1 MPRKN
6 DYLES
11 RLGGSIQS
19 DFKSAGERKIAYFL
33 SDNLIDYRYEPG
45 TLVNTT
51 RKRPRIWYPDFY
63 LPEFKSYIEYFGV
76 QNDPSYAKGIKF
88 KESVYRRMGMDVTA
102 MYPWMFKENW
112 QGYLMREL
120 KRNAQHS
127 YRKLMS
133 KPYWSKNRIFR
144 ERYSKGGGY
153 HRSRQRGY

>member
-1 MPRKN
+1 MRN
-6 DYLES
+6 GLEGKINQGD
-11 RLGGSIQS
+11 RNRY
-19 DFKSAGERKIAYFL
+19 KSAGERKIAGFL
-33 SDNLIDYRYEPG
+33 DCNNIRYLYEAPVLINSYDS
-45 TLVNTT
+45 
-51 RKRPRIWYPDFY
+51 KARIWYPDFY

-76 QNDPSYAKGIKF
+76 QNDPAYAKGIKF

-127 YRKLMS
+127 YRKLIS